1 MKKRLSKITVLIL
14 ILAIVL
20 SIGSMSAFASFQ
32 DSDITNFLCSFF
44 YYIAINARVKDGS
57 TPVYLYY
64 TIADRDSVRVRAEG
78 GASENGTFENCTRS
92 NGAAASYVTCYKG
105 TQYSIHNLINES
117 NYTWAR
123 LSFSC
128 ANVLGN
134 HITGV
139 WSPDSSQQYTSA
151 VT

>member
-1 MKKRLSKITVLIL
+1 MTTQQ
-14 ILAIVL
+14 IVFT
-20 SIGSMSAFASFQ
+20 GK
-32 DSDITNFLCSFF
+32 N
-44 YYIAINARVKDGS
+44 
-57 TPVYLYY
+57 
-64 TIADRDSVRVRAEG
+64 RAELLPETLRSLQPEEVLVKTSFSTVSCGTERANIMGNPNIAG
-78 GASENGTFENCTRS
+78 GEKAEALNTDTYFPRTLGYSSAGIVVQTGTAVTSVIPGDRVVVFW
-92 NGAAASYVTCYKG
+92 GKHASY
-105 TQYSIHNLINES
+105 NLINES